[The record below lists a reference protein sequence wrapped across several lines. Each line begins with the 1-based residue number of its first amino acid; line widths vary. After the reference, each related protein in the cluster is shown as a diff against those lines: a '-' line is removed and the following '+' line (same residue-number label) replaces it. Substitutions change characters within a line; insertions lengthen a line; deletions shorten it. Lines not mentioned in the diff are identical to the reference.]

1 MIEEFVTYNYAIMNT
16 LKVIEKKKK
25 KEKGDRFFFS
35 YLIYLNSVDFHL
47 AVSLECLVGFTML
60 VR

>member
-25 KEKGDRFFFS
+25 KKEIGFFFS
-35 YLIYLNSVDFHL
+35 YLIL
-47 AVSLECLVGFTML
+47 LEFS
-60 VR
+60 

>member
-25 KEKGDRFFFS
+25 KEIGFFS
-35 YLIYLNSVDFHL
+35 V
-47 AVSLECLVGFTML
+47 T
-60 VR
+60 

>member
-25 KEKGDRFFFS
+25 RKEIGFFS
-35 YLIYLNSVDFHL
+35 V
-47 AVSLECLVGFTML
+47 T
-60 VR
+60 

>member
-25 KEKGDRFFFS
+25 EKGNRFF
-35 YLIYLNSVDFHL
+35 SV
-47 AVSLECLVGFTML
+47 T
-60 VR
+60 

>member
-25 KEKGDRFFFS
+25 KNEIGFFS
-35 YLIYLNSVDFHL
+35 V
-47 AVSLECLVGFTML
+47 T
-60 VR
+60 